1 MQVAPKRPSGP
12 GLRGRLSPR
21 QASLLLALICALAAA
36 AIMFYAASRYRSS
49 VNAGGQRST
58 VLIAKALIQKGTSGS
73 TIAAERLAVPTGVL
87 EKQLAA
93 GAIANA
99 ALIRNR
105 VAVHDILPGEQLT
118 AGDFKPAAGVGLQL
132 GPDQRAVAVTLDD
145 QHGLANVLQSG
156 DYVDV
161 YADFNVDQQSGPP
174 KPVLTLLA
182 SNVRVLRVS
191 GNGGAIGSGNQS
203 VTVLLAVGDLMAGK
217 VAFTADNGKI
227 WLALRGGNAAAT
239 PPNVQDLGSVL
250 LGLPG
255 IATPTLDKQLAQIVA
270 KAAQ

>member
-1 MQVAPKRPSGP
+1 MQLAPNRPSGP
-12 GLRGRLSPR
+12 KLRGRLSSR
-21 QASLLLALICALAAA
+21 QASLVLALIAALAAA
-36 AIMFYAASRYRSS
+36 AIMFYAANRYRSS

-73 TIAAERLAVPTGVL
+73 TIAAERLAVPTEVL
-87 EKQLAA
+87 ERQLAA

-99 ALIRNR
+99 ALIRAK

-118 AGDFKPAAGVGLQL
+118 AADFKPAAGVGLQL
-132 GPDQRAVAVTLDD
+132 GPNQRAVAVTLDNE
-145 QHGLANVLQSG
+145 HGLGDLLQSG

-161 YADFNVDQQSGPP
+161 YADFNVNQQSGPP

-182 SNVRVLRVS
+182 SNVRVLRVNS
-191 GNGGAIGSGNQS
+191 SGGAIGSGGQS

-217 VAFTADNGKI
+217 VAFTADNGKV
-227 WLALRGGNAAAT
+227 WLVLRGGNAATT

-250 LGLPG
+250 LGQPG
-255 IATPTLDKQLAQIVA
+255 IATPTLERQLAQVVA